1 MRRTTIY
8 LSEEQLRSL
17 KTLGESRGEPVSGLI
32 REALDEYLRVQGV
45 RVLHAQWQKRF
56 DALLERRDRIAKER
70 GLKEEDVERDVGE
83 AVREVRRARAARRR

>member
-17 KTLGESRGEPVSGLI
+17 KTLGESRGVPVSGLI

-45 RVLHAQWQKRF
+45 RVFHAQWQKRF